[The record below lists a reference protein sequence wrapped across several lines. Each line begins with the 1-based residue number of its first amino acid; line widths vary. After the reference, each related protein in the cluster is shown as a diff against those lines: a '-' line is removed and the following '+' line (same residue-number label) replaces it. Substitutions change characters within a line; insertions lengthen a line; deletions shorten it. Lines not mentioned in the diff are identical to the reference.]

1 MAPCQGWSYEWTQR
15 GIHQLKFT
23 KLNERDTKPALGHG
37 FIFICKLR
45 TSFQN
50 ETMDHVLLPLVGGGL
65 FGNGH
70 ILGNMLTSTVKTTQ
84 QVHWSITELVQRTID
99 KAAADQEHQNR
110 KEDSD
115 SQIT

>member
-1 MAPCQGWSYEWTQR
+1 
-15 GIHQLKFT
+15 
-23 KLNERDTKPALGHG
+23 
-37 FIFICKLR
+37 
-45 TSFQN
+45 
-50 ETMDHVLLPLVGGGL
+50 MDHVLLPLVGGGL